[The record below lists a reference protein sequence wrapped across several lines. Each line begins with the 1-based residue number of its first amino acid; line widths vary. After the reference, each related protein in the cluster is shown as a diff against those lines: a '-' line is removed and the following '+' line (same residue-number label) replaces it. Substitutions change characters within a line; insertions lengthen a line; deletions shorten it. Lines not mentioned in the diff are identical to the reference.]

1 MSERLKPD
9 SAPGTPRSSSV
20 VPGPSPDGES
30 AHHSPG
36 IALDDVEPGEQ
47 PESAPAETTD
57 PSAIRAAIL
66 ERLDAAQ
73 LGHADP
79 RARRLLEMLVEDA
92 IGLVTDGTSVV
103 DLKLLGAAFSELRR
117 ALAVFRPWNAA
128 PRKVTAFG
136 SARTP
141 PGDPVY
147 ELAVDF
153 GRRIADAGFMV
164 ITGGGPGIMGAVV
177 DGAEVDRSFGVGI
190 KLPFEQLPHAPLR
203 GDPKLIEFKY
213 FFTRKLFFL
222 KEASGVALFPGGFGT
237 HDEGFETLTL
247 VQTGKARMLP
257 IVCLDVPG
265 GRYWHAWDEFIREH
279 LLGRGLI
286 SPDDLALYRITSDVG
301 EAIEEIVGFY
311 RVFHSMRTIRKT
323 TIVRMQHDIGDDVIA
338 VLSREFADM
347 LGGRAIRRTPAMRE
361 EADEP
366 DAAGLPRIALA
377 FDLLHFGRLRRFI
390 DRLNEL
396 GAR

>member
-1 MSERLKPD
+1 MSERPRPD
-9 SAPGTPRSSSV
+9 AAAT
-20 VPGPSPDGES
+20 PGPSGDRS
-30 AHHSPG
+30 HHSPG

-47 PESAPAETTD
+47 LESVETAAGTAAADATD
-57 PSAIRAAIL
+57 PSAIRAAIV

-79 RARRLLEMLVEDA
+79 RARRLLETLVEDA
-92 IGLVTDGTSVV
+92 IGLVTDGTGVV

-117 ALAVFRPWNAA
+117 ALAVFRPWNAG

-147 ELAVDF
+147 ELAALF
-153 GRRIADAGFMV
+153 GRRIAEEGFMV

-177 DGAEVDRSFGVGI
+177 DGAGVERSFGVGI
-190 KLPFEQLPHAPLR
+190 RLPFEQLPHAPLQ

-286 SPDDLALYRITSDVG
+286 SADDLALYRITSDVD
-301 EAIEEIVGFY
+301 EAIREITGFY
-311 RVFHSMRTIRKT
+311 RVFHSMRTIRRT
-323 TIVRMQHDIGDDVIA
+323 TVVRLQHDIGDDVVA
-338 VLSREFADM
+338 TLGSEFADI
-347 LGGRAIRRTPAMRE
+347 LGGRPLRRTPSMRE

-366 DAAGLPRIALA
+366 DTLALPRLALA

-396 GAR
+396 GSR